1 MADKVT
7 THNKEIL
14 PTCFHYVD
22 QNEEKGEVFL
32 EFLKHERLTESEIR
46 NIILTFL
53 KQKLKWSVL

>member
-22 QNEEKGEVFL
+22 QNEEIGEVFL

-46 NIILTFL
+46 NIILTFFET
-53 KQKLKWSVL
+53 KT

>member
-1 MADKVT
+1 M
-7 THNKEIL
+7 
-14 PTCFHYVD
+14 D
-22 QNEEKGEVFL
+22 QNEEIEEVFL

>member
-22 QNEEKGEVFL
+22 QNEEIGEVFL

-46 NIILTFL
+46 AMMGQPIMQTEKEL
-53 KQKLKWSVL
+53 V